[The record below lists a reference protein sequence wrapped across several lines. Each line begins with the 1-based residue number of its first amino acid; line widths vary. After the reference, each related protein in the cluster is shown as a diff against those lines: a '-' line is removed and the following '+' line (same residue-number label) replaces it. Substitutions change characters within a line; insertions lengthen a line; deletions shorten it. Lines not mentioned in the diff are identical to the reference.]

1 MLRTN
6 MRLREMKSNFDFL
19 TIDMDTQTLYATAA
33 EAEKLYTGE
42 HYESALVAIRKVTEN
57 AAKMVVDFEYAKM
70 RDHATFNDHLCEIRD
85 RQFAPKLII
94 QNFYD
99 IKKYGNDA
107 AHNTTVHT
115 KVETLSVLEKMFA
128 ILVWFNLTYIDENFK
143 AGEFFEPVAEQMYQ
157 TAERKLIYIQTG
169 DNSDGM
175 WPAYAGAEKIGDAT
189 IEGYEYNLS
198 PNSEDLRGIAERRIN
213 QYMTTSGAKH
223 ILQWAELAHSDQTNR
238 WFRDHEVHEVLT
250 RSNVQHADNL
260 DGAEWFQTDLDTA
273 KAAIKAVKEGRSA
286 LQAAQAEPETQIELR
301 PEQKSAVEQTVKVFK
316 KPSNKKMLW
325 NAKMRFGKTLT
336 ALELIKEEKWQRVL
350 IMTHRPVVSDSWF
363 EDFGKM
369 KMTDVGYQYG
379 SKHKGEQL
387 NLLSESDKPFIY
399 FASIQDLRGS
409 EIVGGKVGAKN
420 ELLFS
425 IDWDLVIIDEAHEGT
440 QTELAQNVI
449 KAVSHDNTKL
459 LTLSGTPFN
468 LLDNYDDEQVYTWD
482 YVMEQTAKIK
492 WSLEKPDQPNP
503 YESLPKVSMYTF
515 EMKNKPQYADETK
528 SFNFKEFFRV
538 DENGM
543 FVHENDVNGFLNE
556 ITKANKQTNYP
567 FSTADFRNELRH
579 TLWLLPGIKEAAA
592 LKTLMQKHPVFGREY
607 QVINVVDN
615 GDTADGSASK
625 TDLERV
631 RQAITDNPSETKTI
645 TLTVRKLTTGVNVK
659 EWTAVMFLSNTNSAM
674 QYLQAA
680 FRAQTPFSDPKLGM
694 KTNAYIFDFAPDR
707 ALTVMAES
715 TSLNTKTGKLISV
728 DQKQEMSKLLNFMPI
743 IGNVGN
749 GMKSYSVDNLLTQ
762 IKKVYAEKA
771 VRSGFDDDSLYSD
784 ELLMLDNADVE
795 AFKDLQQ
802 IVGSTKSEKIDNK
815 VNVNNQ
821 GLTQEEYDTANRGE
835 KKPKKLRSEEEQ
847 KAIDKKKEL
856 SNQRKTMISV
866 LRGISIRI
874 PMMIYGM
881 PIDIGEDVDIDT
893 FINNVDSQSWVE
905 FMPKGVTKGKFKS
918 FAKYYD
924 ADVFIEAGRIIRRKV
939 KALDLLDPI
948 QRAEGLATIFG
959 SFKNPDKETVLTP
972 WRVVNIHLGKTI
984 GGLSFFDETY
994 TDTTVDGVPANH
1006 WVKTDVT
1013 DSVFQDNVH
1022 ILEINS
1028 KTGLYP
1034 LSAAISLYK
1043 LAFDKLN
1050 ATQAGKFT
1058 VADQEELWQSIL
1070 QKNIFVVAKTPMA
1083 KTITERTLAGYRG
1096 YKTNVAFVDGIV
1108 EAAKQ
1113 SIDKAVKKVEES
1125 FNNMKF
1131 DVVIGNPP
1139 YQEAASGENTVGL
1152 PIYHH
1157 FYEMAFQLA
1166 NKVTLITPARFLF
1179 NAGLTPSVW
1188 NMKMLNDN
1196 HFKVVYYDQD
1206 SSKIFPHTDIKGGV
1220 VITYHDYN
1228 AVFEPIRT
1236 FTSYSELHTIML
1248 KAAPITPDESLASII
1263 YTQTKFN
1270 LERLFEIHPEY
1281 KSIIGSNGLDR
1292 RFRNNIF
1299 DKIDSFTEK
1308 SKSTSDIKVLGLQK
1322 TKRVYKYI
1330 DKQFVDASH
1339 ENLDSFKVLVPRSN
1353 GSGAIGEVLSTP
1365 LIGTPLIGYT
1375 QTFIGIGAFKTQEE
1389 AKSALKYVKS
1399 KFARTMLGILKI
1411 TQDNNRDTW
1420 AKVPLQDFTANS
1432 DIDWTKSVTEIDQQL
1447 YEKYGLDDTEIQFI
1461 ETHVKAMV

>member
-1 MLRTN
+1 
-6 MRLREMKSNFDFL
+6 MRSNFDFL

-143 AGEFFEPVAEQMYQ
+143 ASEFFEPVAEQMYQ

-592 LKTLMQKHPVFGREY
+592 LKTLMQKHPIFGREY

-615 GDTADGSASK
+615 GDTADGCASK

-784 ELLMLDNADVE
+784 ELLMLNNADVV
-795 AFKDLQQ
+795 AFKDLQK
-802 IVGSTKSEKIDNK
+802 IVGNTKSEKIDNK

-835 KKPKKLRSEEEQ
+835 KKPKKQRTEEEQ

-881 PIDIGEDVDIDT
+881 PIEIGEDVDIDT
-893 FINNVDSQSWVE
+893 FINNVDSQSWLE
-905 FMPKGVTKGKFKS
+905 FMPRGVTKGKFKS

-939 KALDLLDPI
+939 KALDLLDPV

-1034 LSAAISLYK
+1034 LYAAISLYK

-1083 KTITERTLAGYRG
+1083 KRITERTLAGYRG
-1096 YKTNVAFVDGIV
+1096 YTTNVAFVDGIV
-1108 EAAKQ
+1108 DAAKQ
-1113 SIDKAVKKVEES
+1113 SIDDGVKKIKEA
-1125 FNNMKF
+1125 FDNMKF

-1139 YQEAASGENTVGL
+1139 YQESAQGDSTKDM
-1152 PIYHH
+1152 PIYHL
-1157 FYEMAFQLA
+1157 FFDMAFTLA
-1166 NKVTLITPARFLF
+1166 DKVSLITPARFLF
-1179 NAGLTPSVW
+1179 NAGGTPKSW
-1188 NMKMLNDN
+1188 NEKMLHDE
-1196 HFKVVYYDQD
+1196 HLKVSLYEQNSDKV
-1206 SSKIFPHTDIKGGV
+1206 FPKTDIKGG
-1220 VITYHDYN
+1220 ITVTLWDKSKD
-1228 AVFEPIRT
+1228 FGSIET
-1236 FTSYSELHTIML
+1236 FTSYSELTSILRKVENRNDFIPFSDIVFNRGIYRYSDKIYKEHG
-1248 KAAPITPDESLASII
+1248 DEMKKISDRRLAS
-1263 YTQTKFN
+1263 N
-1270 LERLFEIHPEY
+1270 AFEKLPKVFY
-1281 KSIIGSNGLDR
+1281 NDLPSNGHDYVKIYGRLNNER
-1292 RFRNNIF
+1292 IYKWFRKDYMNEPENF
-1299 DKIDSFTEK
+1299 TFFKIILPK
-1308 SKSTSDIKVLGLQK
+1308 
-1322 TKRVYKYI
+1322 
-1330 DKQFVDASH
+1330 A
-1339 ENLDSFKVLVPRSN
+1339 N
-1353 GSGAIGEVLSTP
+1353 GSGAIGEVLSKP
-1365 LIGTPLIGYT
+1365 LIGVPLVGYT
-1375 QTFIGIGAFKTQEE
+1375 ETFIGIGKFSVKEE
-1389 AKSALKYVKS
+1389 AMAALKYVKS
-1399 KFARTMLGILKI
+1399 KFARTLLGILKI
-1411 TQDNNRDTW
+1411 TQDNTKTTW

-1432 DIDWTKSVTEIDQQL
+1432 DIDWEKSVTDIDQQL
-1447 YEKYGLDDTEIQFI
+1447 YAKYGLDNTEIQFI
-1461 ETHVKAMV
+1461 ETHVKEMA

>member
-1 MLRTN
+1 
-6 MRLREMKSNFDFL
+6 
-19 TIDMDTQTLYATAA
+19 
-33 EAEKLYTGE
+33 
-42 HYESALVAIRKVTEN
+42 
-57 AAKMVVDFEYAKM
+57 
-70 RDHATFNDHLCEIRD
+70 
-85 RQFAPKLII
+85 
-94 QNFYD
+94 
-99 IKKYGNDA
+99 
-107 AHNTTVHT
+107 
-115 KVETLSVLEKMFA
+115 
-128 ILVWFNLTYIDENFK
+128 
-143 AGEFFEPVAEQMYQ
+143 
-157 TAERKLIYIQTG
+157 
-169 DNSDGM
+169 
-175 WPAYAGAEKIGDAT
+175 
-189 IEGYEYNLS
+189 
-198 PNSEDLRGIAERRIN
+198 
-213 QYMTTSGAKH
+213 
-223 ILQWAELAHSDQTNR
+223 
-238 WFRDHEVHEVLT
+238 
-250 RSNVQHADNL
+250 
-260 DGAEWFQTDLDTA
+260 
-273 KAAIKAVKEGRSA
+273 
-286 LQAAQAEPETQIELR
+286 
-301 PEQKSAVEQTVKVFK
+301 
-316 KPSNKKMLW
+316 MLW

-399 FASIQDLRGS
+399 FASIQDLSGS

-515 EMKNKPQYADETK
+515 EMKNKAQYADETK

-592 LKTLMQKHPVFGREY
+592 LKTLMQKHPIFGREY

-795 AFKDLQQ
+795 AFKDLQK

-835 KKPKKLRSEEEQ
+835 KKPKKQRTEEEQ

-1006 WVKTDVT
+1006 WVKTDET
-1013 DSVFQDNVH
+1013 ESVFQDNVH

-1028 KTGLYP
+1028 KTALYP
-1034 LSAAISLYK
+1034 LYAAISLYK

-1083 KTITERTLAGYRG
+1083 KTITERTLAGYRD

-1113 SIDKAVKKVEES
+1113 SIDNGVKKVEES
-1125 FNNMKF
+1125 FDNMKF

-1339 ENLDSFKVLVPRSN
+1339 ENLDLFKVLVPRSN
-1353 GSGAIGEVLSTP
+1353 GSGAIGEVLS
-1365 LIGTPLIGYT
+1365 TPLIGYT

-1389 AKSALKYVKS
+1389 AKSALKYVKY

-1432 DIDWTKSVTEIDQQL
+1432 DIDWTKSVADIDQQL
-1447 YEKYGLDDTEIQFI
+1447 YAKYGLDDTEIQFI
-1461 ETHVKAMV
+1461 ETHVKEMV

>member
-1 MLRTN
+1 MLRKN

-19 TIDMDTQTLYATAA
+19 TIDMDTQTLYAAAA

-42 HYESALVAIRKVTEN
+42 HYDSALIAIRKVTEN

-107 AHNTTVHT
+107 AHNTTVYT
-115 KVETLSVLEKMFA
+115 KVETLSTLEKMFT
-128 ILVWFNLTYIDENFK
+128 ILVWFNLTYIDKNFK
-143 AGEFFEPVAEQMYQ
+143 ASEFFEPVAEQMYQ

-175 WPAYAGAEKIGDAT
+175 WPAYANAEKIGDAT
-189 IEGYEYNLS
+189 IEGFEYNLS
-198 PNSEDLRGIAERRIN
+198 PNSDDLRGIAERRIN

-223 ILQWAELAHSDQTNR
+223 VLQWAELAHSDLTNR

-250 RSNVQHADNL
+250 RSNVQHADHL
-260 DGAEWFQTDLDTA
+260 DGAEWFQTDLDTS

-286 LQAAQAEPETQIELR
+286 INAAQTKPATDIVLR
-301 PEQKSAVEQTVKVFK
+301 PEQQAAVDQTVKVFK
-316 KPSNKKMLW
+316 KPSKKKMLW

-336 ALELIKEEKWQRVL
+336 ALELIKEETWQRVL

-369 KMTDVGYQYG
+369 KMADEGYQYG
-379 SKHKGEQL
+379 SKHEGEQL

-515 EMKNKPQYADETK
+515 EMKDKAQYADETK

-538 DENGM
+538 DENGV

-567 FSTADFRNELRH
+567 FSTVAFRNELRH
-579 TLWLLPGIKEAAA
+579 TLWMLPGIKEAAA
-592 LKTLMQKHPVFGREY
+592 LKKLMKNHPIFGQEY
-607 QVINVVDN
+607 QIINVVDN
-615 GDTADGSASK
+615 GDTVDGSASK

-715 TSLNTKTGKLISV
+715 TSLSTKTGKLISV
-728 DQKQEMSKLLNFMPI
+728 DQKHEMSQLLNFMPI

-784 ELLMLDNADVE
+784 ELLMLNNADVKS
-795 AFKDLQQ
+795 FKDLQK
-802 IVGSTKSEKIDNK
+802 IVGSTKSKKIDNK

-821 GLTQEEYDTANRGE
+821 GLTQEEYDKANRGE
-835 KKPKKLRSEEEQ
+835 KKPKKQRTEEEQ

-881 PIDIGEDVDIDT
+881 PIDIDEDVDIDT
-893 FINNVDSQSWVE
+893 FINKVDSQSWLE
-905 FMPKGVTKGKFKS
+905 FMPRGVTKGKFKS

-939 KALDLLDPI
+939 KALDLLDPV
-948 QRAEGLATIFG
+948 QRAEELATIFG

-972 WRVVNIHLGKTI
+972 WRVVNMHLGKTI
-984 GGLSFFDETY
+984 GGLSFFDATY
-994 TDTTVDGVPANH
+994 TDTTVDGVPANR
-1006 WVKTDVT
+1006 WVKTDET

-1034 LSAAISLYK
+1034 LYAAISLYK

-1096 YKTNVAFVDGIV
+1096 YPTNVAFVDGIV
-1108 EAAKQ
+1108 DAAKQ
-1113 SIDKAVKKVEES
+1113 SIDDGVKKIKEA
-1125 FNNMKF
+1125 FDNMKF

-1139 YQEAASGENTVGL
+1139 YQESAQGDSTKDM
-1152 PIYHH
+1152 PIYHL
-1157 FYEMAFQLA
+1157 FFDMAFTLA
-1166 NKVTLITPARFLF
+1166 DKVSLITPARFLF
-1179 NAGLTPSVW
+1179 NAGGTPKSW
-1188 NMKMLNDN
+1188 NEKMLHDE
-1196 HFKVVYYDQD
+1196 HLKVSLYEQNSDKV
-1206 SSKIFPHTDIKGGV
+1206 FPKTDIKGG
-1220 VITYHDYN
+1220 ITVTLWDKSKD
-1228 AVFEPIRT
+1228 FGSIET
-1236 FTSYSELHTIML
+1236 FTSYSELTSILRKVENRNDFIPFSDIVFNRGIYRYSDKIYKEHG
-1248 KAAPITPDESLASII
+1248 DEMKKISDRRLAS
-1263 YTQTKFN
+1263 N
-1270 LERLFEIHPEY
+1270 AFEKLPKVFY
-1281 KSIIGSNGLDR
+1281 NDLPSNGHDYVKIYGRLNNER
-1292 RFRNNIF
+1292 IYKWFRKDYMNEPENF
-1299 DKIDSFTEK
+1299 TFFKIILPK
-1308 SKSTSDIKVLGLQK
+1308 
-1322 TKRVYKYI
+1322 
-1330 DKQFVDASH
+1330 A
-1339 ENLDSFKVLVPRSN
+1339 N

-1365 LIGTPLIGYT
+1365 LIGLPLVGYT
-1375 QTFIGIGAFKTQEE
+1375 ETFIGIGKFSVKEE
-1389 AKSALKYVKS
+1389 AMAALKYVKS
-1399 KFARTMLGILKI
+1399 KFARTLLGILKI
-1411 TQDNNRDTW
+1411 TQDNTKTTW

-1432 DIDWTKSVTEIDQQL
+1432 DIDWEKSVTDIDQQL
-1447 YEKYGLDDTEIQFI
+1447 YAKYGLDNTEIQFI
-1461 ETHVKAMV
+1461 ETHVKEMA

>member
-1 MLRTN
+1 M
-6 MRLREMKSNFDFL
+6 
-19 TIDMDTQTLYATAA
+19 
-33 EAEKLYTGE
+33 
-42 HYESALVAIRKVTEN
+42 
-57 AAKMVVDFEYAKM
+57 
-70 RDHATFNDHLCEIRD
+70 
-85 RQFAPKLII
+85 
-94 QNFYD
+94 
-99 IKKYGNDA
+99 
-107 AHNTTVHT
+107 
-115 KVETLSVLEKMFA
+115 
-128 ILVWFNLTYIDENFK
+128 
-143 AGEFFEPVAEQMYQ
+143 
-157 TAERKLIYIQTG
+157 
-169 DNSDGM
+169 
-175 WPAYAGAEKIGDAT
+175 
-189 IEGYEYNLS
+189 
-198 PNSEDLRGIAERRIN
+198 
-213 QYMTTSGAKH
+213 
-223 ILQWAELAHSDQTNR
+223 
-238 WFRDHEVHEVLT
+238 
-250 RSNVQHADNL
+250 
-260 DGAEWFQTDLDTA
+260 
-273 KAAIKAVKEGRSA
+273 
-286 LQAAQAEPETQIELR
+286 ELR

-399 FASIQDLRGS
+399 FASIQDLSGS

-515 EMKNKPQYADETK
+515 EMKNKAQYADETK

-592 LKTLMQKHPVFGREY
+592 LKTLMQKHPIFGREY

-795 AFKDLQQ
+795 AFKDLQK

-835 KKPKKLRSEEEQ
+835 KKPKKQRTEEEQ

-1006 WVKTDVT
+1006 WVKTDET
-1013 DSVFQDNVH
+1013 ESVFQDNVH

-1028 KTGLYP
+1028 KTALYP
-1034 LSAAISLYK
+1034 LYAAISLYK

-1083 KTITERTLAGYRG
+1083 KTITERTLAGYRD

-1113 SIDKAVKKVEES
+1113 SIDNGVKKVEES
-1125 FNNMKF
+1125 FDNMKF

-1339 ENLDSFKVLVPRSN
+1339 ENLDLFKVLVPRSN
-1353 GSGAIGEVLSTP
+1353 GSGAIGEVLS
-1365 LIGTPLIGYT
+1365 TPLIGYT

-1389 AKSALKYVKS
+1389 AKSALKYVKY

-1432 DIDWTKSVTEIDQQL
+1432 DIDWTKSVADIDQQL
-1447 YEKYGLDDTEIQFI
+1447 YAKYGLDDTEIQFI
-1461 ETHVKAMV
+1461 ETHVKEMV

>member
-1 MLRTN
+1 
-6 MRLREMKSNFDFL
+6 MRSNFDFL

-592 LKTLMQKHPVFGREY
+592 LKTLMQKHPIFGREY

-784 ELLMLDNADVE
+784 ELLMLNNADVV
-795 AFKDLQQ
+795 AFKDLQK
-802 IVGSTKSEKIDNK
+802 IVGNTKSEKIDNK

-835 KKPKKLRSEEEQ
+835 KKPKKQRTEEEQ

-881 PIDIGEDVDIDT
+881 PIEIGEDVDIDT
-893 FINNVDSQSWVE
+893 FINNVDSQSWLE
-905 FMPKGVTKGKFKS
+905 FMPRGVTKGKFKS

-939 KALDLLDPI
+939 KALDLLDPV

-1034 LSAAISLYK
+1034 LYAAISLYK

-1083 KTITERTLAGYRG
+1083 KRITERTLAGYRG
-1096 YKTNVAFVDGIV
+1096 YTTNVAFVDGIV
-1108 EAAKQ
+1108 DAAKQ
-1113 SIDKAVKKVEES
+1113 SIDDGVKKIKEA
-1125 FNNMKF
+1125 FDNMKF

-1139 YQEAASGENTVGL
+1139 YQESAQGDSTKDM
-1152 PIYHH
+1152 PIYHL
-1157 FYEMAFQLA
+1157 FFDMAFTLA
-1166 NKVTLITPARFLF
+1166 DKVSLITPARFLF
-1179 NAGLTPSVW
+1179 NAGGTPKSW
-1188 NMKMLNDN
+1188 NEKMLHDE
-1196 HFKVVYYDQD
+1196 HLKVSLYEQNSDKV
-1206 SSKIFPHTDIKGGV
+1206 FPKTDIKGG
-1220 VITYHDYN
+1220 ITVTLWDKSKD
-1228 AVFEPIRT
+1228 FGSIET
-1236 FTSYSELHTIML
+1236 FTSYSELTSILRKVENRNDFIPFSDIVFNRGIYRYSDKIYKEHG
-1248 KAAPITPDESLASII
+1248 DEMKKISDRRLAS
-1263 YTQTKFN
+1263 N
-1270 LERLFEIHPEY
+1270 AFEKLPKVFY
-1281 KSIIGSNGLDR
+1281 NDLPSNGHDYVKIYGRLNNER
-1292 RFRNNIF
+1292 IYKWFRKDYMNEPENF
-1299 DKIDSFTEK
+1299 TFFKIILPK
-1308 SKSTSDIKVLGLQK
+1308 
-1322 TKRVYKYI
+1322 
-1330 DKQFVDASH
+1330 A
-1339 ENLDSFKVLVPRSN
+1339 N

-1365 LIGTPLIGYT
+1365 LIGVPLVGYT
-1375 QTFIGIGAFKTQEE
+1375 ETFIGIGKFSVKEE
-1389 AKSALKYVKS
+1389 AMAALKYVKS
-1399 KFARTMLGILKI
+1399 KFARTLLGILKI
-1411 TQDNNRDTW
+1411 TQDNTKTTW

-1432 DIDWTKSVTEIDQQL
+1432 DIDWEKSVTDIDQQL
-1447 YEKYGLDDTEIQFI
+1447 YAKYGLDNTEIQFI
-1461 ETHVKAMV
+1461 ETHVKEMA

>member
-1 MLRTN
+1 
-6 MRLREMKSNFDFL
+6 
-19 TIDMDTQTLYATAA
+19 MDTQVLYTTAS

-42 HYESALVAIRKVTEN
+42 HYDSSLVAIRKVVEN
-57 AAKMVVDFEYAKM
+57 VAKMVVDFQFCEM
-70 RDHATFNDHLCEIRD
+70 GSRATFNDYLREIR
-85 RQFAPKLII
+85 QKKFAPELLI

-99 IKKYGNDA
+99 LKKYGNDA
-107 AHNTTVHT
+107 AHSTV
-115 KVETLSVLEKMFA
+115 KYSRVETLASLEKMFE
-128 ILVWFNLTYIDENFK
+128 ILVWFNVSYIDTDFK
-143 AGEFFEPVAEQMYQ
+143 AAEFFEPIAEQMYQ

-198 PNSEDLRGIAERRIN
+198 PNSDDLRGIAERRIN

-223 ILQWAELAHSDQTNR
+223 ILQWAELAHSDKTNR

-250 RSNVQHADNL
+250 RSNIQHAENL
-260 DGAEWFQTDLDTA
+260 DGAEWFQTDLETA
-273 KAAIKAVKEGRSA
+273 KTAIKAVKDGRSA
-286 LQAAQAEPETQIELR
+286 IQAEQVAPVTDIVLR
-301 PEQKSAVEQTVKVFK
+301 PEQKAAVEQTVKVFK
-316 KPSNKKMLW
+316 KTSNKKMLW

-515 EMKNKPQYADETK
+515 EMKNKAQYADETK

-538 DENGM
+538 DENGV

-567 FSTADFRNELRH
+567 FSTVAFRNELRH

-592 LKTLMQKHPVFGREY
+592 LKTLMQKHPIFGKEY
-607 QVINVVDN
+607 QIINVVDN
-615 GDTADGSASK
+615 GDTADGFASH

-680 FRAQTPFSDPKLGM
+680 FRAQTPFSDLKLGM

-715 TSLNTKTGKLISV
+715 TSLSTKTGKLISV
-728 DQKQEMSKLLNFMPI
+728 DQKQEMSQLLNFMPI
-743 IGNVGN
+743 IGNAGN

-795 AFKDLQQ
+795 AFKDLQK

-835 KKPKKLRSEEEQ
+835 KKPKKQRTEEEQ

-893 FINNVDSQSWVE
+893 FINNVDSQSWLE

-948 QRAEGLATIFG
+948 QRAEGLASIFG

-972 WRVVNIHLGKTI
+972 WRVVNMHLNKTL

-1006 WVKTDVT
+1006 WVKTDET

-1034 LSAAISLYK
+1034 LYAAISLYK

-1058 VADQEELWQSIL
+1058 VADQEKLWQSIL

-1083 KTITERTLAGYRG
+1083 KTITERTLAGYRD

-1108 EAAKQ
+1108 ETAKQ
-1113 SIDKAVKKVEES
+1113 SIDNGVKKVEES
-1125 FNNMKF
+1125 FDNMKF

-1139 YQEAASGENTVGL
+1139 YQEAMEGTSDS
-1152 PIYHH
+1152 PIYHL
-1157 FYEMAFQLA
+1157 FYDLSFKLA
-1166 NKVTLITPARFLF
+1166 DKVTLITPARFLF
-1179 NAGLTPSVW
+1179 NAGKTPNSW
-1188 NMKMLNDN
+1188 NANMLSNV
-1196 HFKVVYYDQD
+1196 HLKVVKYWPK
-1206 SSKIFPHTDIKGGV
+1206 SNEVFPNTDIKGGV
-1220 VITYHDYN
+1220 TIVLRDNNINYGEIGTFTPFEKLSTIVKKVEPFVTTQSLRDIIYLQNKFDLKHLYEDYPEAKMVISSEGKERRIVSSSFEKL
-1228 AVFEPIRT
+1228 AVF
-1236 FTSYSELHTIML
+1236 SEKR
-1248 KAAPITPDESLASII
+1248 KAQHDVQIWGVMNSNKRVFKFIDSKYLENNH
-1263 YTQTKFN
+1263 FN
-1270 LERLFEIHPEY
+1270 LM
-1281 KSIIGSNGLDR
+1281 
-1292 RFRNNIF
+1292 
-1299 DKIDSFTEK
+1299 
-1308 SKSTSDIKVLGLQK
+1308 
-1322 TKRVYKYI
+1322 KY
-1330 DKQFVDASH
+1330 
-1339 ENLDSFKVLVPRSN
+1339 KVLVPKSN
-1353 GSGAIGEVLSTP
+1353 GSGALGEVLSTP
-1365 LIGTPLIGYT
+1365 LIGAPLIGFS
-1375 QTFIGIGAFKTQEE
+1375 QSFISIGGFEHESE
-1389 AKSALKYVKS
+1389 AVSALKYVKS
-1399 KFARTMLGILKI
+1399 KFARTMLGVLKI
-1411 TQDNNRDTW
+1411 TQDNPPEKW

-1432 DIDWTKSVTEIDQQL
+1432 DIDWTKSVADIDQQL
-1447 YEKYGLDDTEIQFI
+1447 YAKYGLDDTEIQFI
-1461 ETHVKAMV
+1461 ETHVKEMV